1 MKHNIMDSSNIV
13 LSKDGSHTLFSSRF
27 GEHYHSSFGAI
38 QESMHIFIEAGL
50 KSVTFQNSRLNVF
63 EVGFGTGLNALLTF
77 RHALLNDFS
86 VNYYA
91 VEAYPVVNEVVT
103 GLNYPVLLEVD
114 QEVFASMHHSSG
126 KLTAITP
133 FFNLALMPV
142 RLQDVQLESDYFD
155 IVYFDAF
162 SPDTQPEMWSVSCF
176 EKIYKAMKRGGVLTT
191 YSCKGSVKR
200 ALKSAGFDIE
210 KLPGPP
216 GKREFLRAR
225 KGEL

>member
-1 MKHNIMDSSNIV
+1 MKHNISGSSDIV

-38 QESMHIFIEAGL
+38 QESMHIFIRAGL
-50 KSVTFQNSRLNVF
+50 TSITPQNNRLNVF

-77 RHALLNDFS
+77 RHTLSNAVS
-86 VNYYA
+86 INYFA
-91 VEAYPVVNEVVT
+91 VEAYPVGDEVVV
-103 GLNYPVLLEVD
+103 GLNYPALLKVEPEIFV
-114 QEVFASMHHSSG
+114 AMHHSPG
-126 KLTAITP
+126 QLTAITP

-142 RLQDVQLESDYFD
+142 RLQDVELESDYFD

-162 SPDTQPEMWSVSCF
+162 SPDTQPEMWVVSCF
-176 EKIYKAMKRGGVLTT
+176 EKIYKAMKRGGVLIT

-200 ALKSAGFDIE
+200 ALKSVGFLIE

-216 GKREFLRAR
+216 GKREFLRAG
-225 KGEL
+225 KV